1 MVGEESGEGV
11 GSDGGLGQGAGEE
24 EAAEGEKQ
32 TLQIGE
38 ELAEWGWEVGS
49 DEGLVDGVEGW
60 NAGNDDHGEE
70 KGEGNAN
77 ARQERDKT
85 SGGGEDELLR

>member
-1 MVGEESGEGV
+1 M
-11 GSDGGLGQGAGEE
+11 
-24 EAAEGEKQ
+24 
-32 TLQIGE
+32 
-38 ELAEWGWEVGS
+38 AEWGWEVGS

-85 SGGGEDELLR
+85 SGGVEDELLR